1 MIYDILAI
9 IYCVLPFIGLWPI
22 FEKAGVKGWKALI
35 PIYNLILWIKI
46 LDKDWKW
53 YVSIFIPAINVFTYL
68 LMVVETAKCFRRNN
82 LGEQTLAVLFPFIY
96 LPYLGFSK
104 RHTYTAPADLPEIKY
119 SSAREWADALIFA
132 LVAATIIRTFM
143 FELYNIPTSSMEK
156 SLKVGDFLLVS
167 KLSYGPRV
175 PMTPIAVPLI
185 HHSVPGTKIKSFWDG
200 VQLGYHRFCGTGKV
214 ERYDATVFNYPDGDT
229 VALAFESNASY
240 HALVRQYGKEVV
252 DNNPA
257 SFGEII
263 TRPVDKRENFIKRTV
278 GLPGDELQI
287 INKIVYIDG
296 KPIENPI
303 DLEYTYAIKMKAGS
317 SLLPKDLQRL
327 NISNE
332 DIDAMQYRSFLP
344 MNIKQFNK
352 LSQHNAISDLKPLY
366 TELCNKKTFAEIDSS
381 DIFLTA
387 SYINYVQLSAQEL
400 LSLGIK
406 SEDIAQMGTYLVLPL
421 TNENYE
427 ILKTYPGVE
436 KIIPIEVYA
445 GYRDSDIF
453 PHSNNYKWNADNFG
467 PITIPQKGDKV
478 TLTTENLP
486 IYRRIISIFEGN
498 TLEAQDGKIYINGQE
513 TDEYQFKMDYY
524 WLMGD
529 NRHNSADS
537 RFWGFVPED
546 HIVGK
551 ASRVIFSWDK
561 DKSGL
566 KKIRWNR
573 IMKDAC
579 SR

>member
-1 MIYDILAI
+1 M
-9 IYCVLPFIGLWPI
+9 
-22 FEKAGVKGWKALI
+22 
-35 PIYNLILWIKI
+35 
-46 LDKDWKW
+46 
-53 YVSIFIPAINVFTYL
+53 
-68 LMVVETAKCFRRNN
+68 
-82 LGEQTLAVLFPFIY
+82 
-96 LPYLGFSK
+96 
-104 RHTYTAPADLPEIKY
+104 
-119 SSAREWADALIFA
+119 
-132 LVAATIIRTFM
+132 
-143 FELYNIPTSSMEK
+143 
-156 SLKVGDFLLVS
+156 GDFLLVS

-175 PMTPIAVPLI
+175 PMTPVAVPLI

-200 VQLGYHRFCGTGKV
+200 IQLGYHRFCGTGKV

-344 MNIKQFNK
+344 MNINQFNK
-352 LSQHNAISDLKPLY
+352 LSQHNAINDLKPLY
-366 TELCNKKTFAEIDSS
+366 TELCDKKTFAEIDSS

-478 TLTTENLP
+478 ILTTENLP

-498 TLEAQDGKIYINGQE
+498 TLEVQDGKIYINGQE

-573 IMKDAC
+573 IMKDAS